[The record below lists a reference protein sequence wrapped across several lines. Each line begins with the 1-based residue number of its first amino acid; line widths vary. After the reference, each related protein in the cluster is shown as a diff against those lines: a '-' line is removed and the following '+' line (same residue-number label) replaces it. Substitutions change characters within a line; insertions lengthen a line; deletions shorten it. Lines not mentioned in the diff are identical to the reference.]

1 MQAPCMLAGARPFRR
16 RASPRLVV
24 RITPAEPVVGRAPE
38 VEIEGARPS
47 WREELLGAYPIANV
61 TVSIAATS
69 CVPGSIATSS
79 AAAST
84 PA

>member
-1 MQAPCMLAGARPFRR
+1 MQAPCMLADARPFRR

-24 RITPAEPVVGRAPE
+24 RLTLAERVVGRAPG
-38 VEIEGARPS
+38 VELEGARPS
-47 WREELLGAYPIANV
+47 WQEQLLGAYPIANV
-61 TVSIAATS
+61 TVSVAATS

-79 AAAST
+79 AAASM